1 MARKDARVINTK
13 LMDDASETTQRLDT
27 LLDQPKHTAAADREN
42 DVYEALFDLVG
53 AVDRLVEMQRQITE
67 ALLDGS
73 GAELAKVKL

>member
-1 MARKDARVINTK
+1 MINTK